1 MIDRNTFMYGEIIVT
16 AKGQPQF
23 LPGIY
28 NISTTEDFTPG
39 VVLDMGKNNPSVFV
53 EGKIFNR
60 WFHEF
65 FLCFVF
71 ILIGIVIWFH
81 EFFILFF

>member
-28 NISTTEDFTPG
+28 NNSTEDFTPG
-39 VVLDMGKNNPSVFV
+39 VVLWHDDPDISSGNGRLDGQSTHGHHAGRLRLDPEESP
-53 EGKIFNR
+53 GSDR
-60 WFHEF
+60 QAD
-65 FLCFVF
+65 
-71 ILIGIVIWFH
+71 
-81 EFFILFF
+81 